1 MEGFPDNMNW
11 GAEHPQGPDE
21 EIVKIENHKVY
32 DTIAW
37 REVQFGQHNPKN
49 ELSGIGRKMWVYS
62 HGAIYIWEGQFE

>member
-37 REVQFGQHNPKN
+37 REVQFG
-49 ELSGIGRKMWVYS
+49 
-62 HGAIYIWEGQFE
+62 